1 MADTRILAQETSVG
15 RATSGPTTWV
25 PARGDRSGV
34 PFSGSRLE
42 ALALEGKVFI
52 SSDAD
57 QNDVVTGQTS
67 FANTT
72 PTFLLN
78 VPTGTTCQ
86 PLNVKLSQA
95 GVVAGAAIDILF
107 EIDNI
112 AAYASGGTAETILS
126 TRAVAADTASCALYT
141 GATATAGYGVMVDHI
156 FQVVQDVAS
165 ALTDIYQYHEIDW
178 TPPVPL
184 MLQGPASFKVFT
196 YAGTTGPSWLWSI
209 GWAEWPSP

>member
-1 MADTRILAQETSVG
+1 MSDSRVYAKETNIA
-15 RATSGPTTWV
+15 RASGSGDWAPK
-25 PARGDRSGV
+25 RGDRSGV
-34 PFSGSRLE
+34 AFAGSRLE

-57 QNDVVTGQTS
+57 QNDEVVGQTS

-86 PLNVKLSQA
+86 PLYVKLSQ
-95 GVVAGAAIDILF
+95 VDPVAGAAIDIIF

-112 AAYASGGTAETILS
+112 AAYASGGVAELAFS
-126 TRAVAADTASCALYT
+126 TRAVAADTASCTLYT
-141 GATATAGYGVMVDHI
+141 NATATAGYGIAVDHI
-156 FQVVQDVAS
+156 MQITQDVVMAIGDS
-165 ALTDIYQYHEIDW
+165 YPQHEIDW
-178 TPPVPL
+178 TPPVPMPL
-184 MLQGPASFKVFT
+184 VGPASFKVFT
-196 YAGTTGPSWLWSI
+196 YAATTGPSWNWSI